1 MWKILG
7 LGRLGNKSLIVVNYF
22 TLTFTC
28 RLWFFSLLFNLNHVL
43 WPRINLRFYVV
54 VYVLSLH
61 NNVILFWI
69 TFFIHRYIFCLKR
82 FSDFELIKHF
92 LVILFNFALFL
103 KAIEFFDV
111 LVTFL
116 LEKGLYAW
124 ELIWGEIVLL
134 FNWFTDT
141 FDLRRFKHCSW
152 CKVTVLMLDNLKWFF
167 RNLSSCCERVH
178 LILLTILINLRDLVR
193 CCKLC

>member
-1 MWKILG
+1 MG
-7 LGRLGNKSLIVVNYF
+7 YLGNTCLIVVNDF

-28 RLWFFSLLFNLNHVL
+28 RFWFFSLLFNLYHVL
-43 WPRINLRFYVV
+43 WPGINLRFYVV
-54 VYVLSLH
+54 VYVLSMH
-61 NNVILFWI
+61 NNVFLFWI
-69 TFFIHRYIFCLKR
+69 TIYIQWYIFCLER

-92 LVILFNFALFL
+92 LVILFDFAFLFYASEL
-103 KAIEFFDV
+103 FDV
-111 LVTFL
+111 LFTFF
-116 LEKGLYAW
+116 LEKCLYAW

-178 LILLTILINLRDLVR
+178 LILLTVLINLRDLVR
-193 CCKLC
+193 CCVLC